1 VRYGVLADVHGNL
14 FALRAAVRRL
24 REEGV
29 DGWLCA
35 GDLVGYG
42 PHPSECVEVVAELG
56 ARCVAG
62 NHELLV
68 LGELPE
74 GHAGRLAR
82 ETTAWTRGALR
93 EDCRSFLAR
102 LPLIVTTEDL
112 VMTHGSLASP
122 EEYVTR
128 EVQAA
133 GQLSRLGAEHPEAG
147 LLVVGHTHRPWLYS
161 QARGTVARGGPGGA
175 ALPRPDRFLLNPGS
189 VGQSRQRER
198 EPQARCML
206 VDTERREVRFYD
218 VPYDVAACRQALRGH
233 GLPRDGVHVRPG
245 PLATLERRSR
255 NLLRRS
261 VAATGL
267 SRRRRSAP
275 RRRAPRHR

>member
-1 VRYGVLADVHGNL
+1 MRYGVLADVHGNL
-14 FALRAAVRRL
+14 FALQAAVGRL
-24 REEGV
+24 REAGV
-29 DGWLCA
+29 DDWLCA

-56 ARCVAG
+56 AGCVAG

-68 LGELPE
+68 LGLLPE
-74 GHAGRLAR
+74 GRAGRLAR
-82 ETTAWTRGALR
+82 ETTAWTRDALR

-102 LPLIVTTEDL
+102 LPLVVTVGDL

-122 EEYVTR
+122 EEYLVR
-128 EVQAA
+128 EAQAA
-133 GQLSRLGAEHPEAG
+133 GQLGRLGAEHPQAG

-198 EPQARCML
+198 EPRARCML
-206 VDTERREVRFYD
+206 VDTERREV
-218 VPYDVAACRQALRGH
+218 PYDVAACRRALRGH
-233 GLPRDGVHVRPG
+233 GLPRDGVHVHPG

-261 VAATGL
+261 VAAIGL
-267 SRRRRSAP
+267 SRRRRSA
-275 RRRAPRHR
+275 RRWRAPRHR

>member
-1 VRYGVLADVHGNL
+1 MRYGVLADVHGNL

-24 REEGV
+24 REAGV
-29 DGWLCA
+29 DCWLCA

-42 PHPSECVEVVAELG
+42 PYPSECVEVVAELG

-68 LGELPE
+68 LGDLSE

-102 LPLIVTTEDL
+102 LPLVVTTENL

-161 QARGTVARGGPGGA
+161 QVRGTVARGGPGGA

-218 VPYDVAACRQALRGH
+218 VPYDVAAWIRQR
-233 GLPRDGVHVRPG
+233 
-245 PLATLERRSR
+245 LAGSVAYERR
-255 NLLRRS
+255 
-261 VAATGL
+261 
-267 SRRRRSAP
+267 
-275 RRRAPRHR
+275 

>member
-1 VRYGVLADVHGNL
+1 VRYGILADVHGNL
-14 FALRAAVRRL
+14 FALQAAVGRL

-56 ARCVAG
+56 AACVAG

-74 GHAGRLAR
+74 GRAGRLAR
-82 ETTAWTRGALR
+82 ETTAWTRGELR

-102 LPLIVTTEDL
+102 LPMVVTVEDL
-112 VMTHGSLASP
+112 VMAHGSLASP
-122 EEYVTR
+122 EEYVTG
-128 EVQAA
+128 EAQAA
-133 GQLSRLGAEHPEAG
+133 GQLRRLGAEHPG
-147 LLVVGHTHRPWLYS
+147 SRLLVVGHTHRPWLYS
-161 QARGTVARGGPGGA
+161 RERGTVAPGGGGDA
-175 ALPRPDRFLLNPGS
+175 ALPRAERFLLNPGS

-198 EPQARCML
+198 EPRARCML
-206 VDTERREVRFYD
+206 VDTERRRVRFYA
-218 VPYDVAACRQALRGH
+218 VPYDVAASRQALRRH

-261 VAATGL
+261 LAATGL
-267 SRRRRSAP
+267 SRRRRSA
-275 RRRAPRHR
+275 RRRPAPRHR

>member
-42 PHPSECVEVVAELG
+42 PYPSECVEVVAELG

-74 GHAGRLAR
+74 GRAGRLAR

-102 LPLIVTTEDL
+102 LPLVVTTEDL

-122 EEYVTR
+122 EEYVQH
-128 EVQAA
+128 EAQAA
-133 GQLSRLGAEHPEAG
+133 DQLRRLAAEHPRAG
-147 LLVVGHTHRPWLYS
+147 LLVLGHTHRPWVYS
-161 QARGTVARGGPGGA
+161 QARGTLARDGPGRL
-175 ALPRPDRFLLNPGS
+175 ALPGPDRFLLNPGS

-198 EPQARCML
+198 EPPARCML
-206 VDTERREVRFYD
+206 VDTERREVRLHH
-218 VPYDVAACRQALRGH
+218 VPYDVAASRRALRRH

-261 VAATGL
+261 AAATGL
-267 SRRRRSAP
+267 SRRRRSAQ
-275 RRRAPRHR
+275 RRRAPRRS

>member
-1 VRYGVLADVHGNL
+1 MRYGVLADVHGNL
-14 FALRAAVRRL
+14 FALQAAVRRL
-24 REEGV
+24 GEAGV

-42 PHPSECVEVVAELG
+42 PHPSECVQVVAELG
-56 ARCVAG
+56 AGCVAG

-68 LGELPE
+68 LGLLPE
-74 GHAGRLAR
+74 GRAGRLAR
-82 ETTAWTRGALR
+82 ETTAWTRDVLR

-102 LPLIVTTEDL
+102 LPLVVTVEDL
-112 VMTHGSLASP
+112 VMTHGSLASA

-128 EVQAA
+128 ETQAA

-161 QARGTVARGGPGGA
+161 QERGTVTSGGRGGA
-175 ALPRPDRFLLNPGS
+175 ALLRPGRFLLNPGS

-198 EPQARCML
+198 EPRARCML
-206 VDTERREVRFYD
+206 VDTERREVRFYA
-218 VPYDVAACRQALRGH
+218 VAYDVAACRQALRGH
-233 GLPRDGVHVRPG
+233 GLPPDGIHVHPG

-261 VAATGL
+261 LAAAGL
-267 SRRRRSAP
+267 SRRRPSAP
-275 RRRAPRHR
+275 RLRAPRHR

>member
-1 VRYGVLADVHGNL
+1 M
-14 FALRAAVRRL
+14 
-24 REEGV
+24 
-29 DGWLCA
+29 
-35 GDLVGYG
+35 
-42 PHPSECVEVVAELG
+42 AELG

-74 GHAGRLAR
+74 GRAGRLAR
-82 ETTAWTRGALR
+82 ETTAWTRGMLR
-93 EDCRSFLAR
+93 QDCWPFLAQ
-102 LPLIVTTEDL
+102 LPLVVTADDL

-122 EEYVTR
+122 EEYVSR
-128 EVQAA
+128 KVQAA
-133 GQLSRLGAEHPEAG
+133 GRLSRLGAEHPGAH
-147 LLVVGHTHRPWLYS
+147 LLVMGHIHHRWLYS

-198 EPQARCML
+198 EPRARCLL
-206 VDTERREVRFYD
+206 VDTDRREVWL
-218 VPYDVAACRQALRGH
+218 YDVAACLQALRSH

-255 NLLRRS
+255 SVLRRS
-261 VAATGL
+261 LAAAGL
-267 SRRRRSAP
+267 SRRRR
-275 RRRAPRHR
+275 RAPRLRAPRYR